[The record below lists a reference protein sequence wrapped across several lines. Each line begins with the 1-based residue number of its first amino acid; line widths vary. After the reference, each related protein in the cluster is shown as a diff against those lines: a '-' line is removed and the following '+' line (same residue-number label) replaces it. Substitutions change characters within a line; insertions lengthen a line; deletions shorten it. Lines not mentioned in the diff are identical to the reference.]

1 MPKRAQEADSRPV
14 DQVWPE
20 RKVAIKAKMCSVG
33 EHPVSDEEYS
43 SWKSIDQCE
52 YNISA
57 CCPSCWEKMAAA
69 FGEDE

>member
-20 RKVAIKAKMCSVG
+20 RKAAIKEKMCSVG
-33 EHPVSDEEYS
+33 EHPVSDQEYA

-52 YNISA
+52 YNISG
-57 CCPSCWEKMAAA
+57 CCPNCFSKLMPE
-69 FGEDE
+69 EDDD